1 MSMLAYLFWESAV
14 SALCFMAL
22 IWVQPSAPKLALAI
36 GLNIA
41 LSALCATLLSFLRL
55 NSAAAYL
62 TLAALFSALAIL
74 LGWRCRDRLIQY
86 RVRHGP
92 QAMALWFALGS
103 LLSLSIRPVEEVDSL
118 YNLHYMMG
126 WLRNTPR
133 PTSSPTI
140 T

>member
-22 IWVQPSAPKLALAI
+22 IWVQPSALKLALAI

-74 LGWRCRDRLIQY
+74 LGWRCRDRLIHPLQH
-86 RVRHGP
+86 RVRYAP
-92 QAMALWFALGS
+92 EAMALWFALGS
-103 LLSLSIRPVEEVDSL
+103 LVSLSIRPVEEVDSL
-118 YNLHYMMG
+118 Y
-126 WLRNTPR
+126 
-133 PTSSPTI
+133 
-140 T
+140 